1 MSEEMKNLN
10 EQSEETVVE
19 TPDTQVENVEPTVEF
34 VKPQFI
40 EKKPLDKKTLGII
53 AGAAAAVVVILGIIL
68 GVVLGGGTPH
78 VHNFVNGVCECGEAD
93 PNYVPPVVEHN
104 YTFSMAVDTS
114 IKDGKVTNYVCA
126 LVVEDGK
133 IVAVRFD
140 SVEITPTLDDGA
152 VVATTGIKSKVELGT
167 AYDAHY
173 PMGAG
178 TWSVQ
183 AKAFEDYI
191 IGKTADEVANLDL
204 TLVTGCTMSSSRA
217 VFQALVAEAFASAN
231 KINFKTT
238 EEITLT
244 VGFDSYVES
253 STKGGV
259 TKATAMSEVAALV
272 FAGDKVAAAAI
283 DSIDQSFTLTEG
295 ALVAGEAKLSK
306 AEQGADYSM
315 RGSTAGTWVEQSI
328 VFAKAYIGLTAAE
341 VVEFVPVS
349 DALAAAGCTLKW
361 GADYHAAV
369 VKALDF
375 VR

>member
-78 VHNFVNGVCECGEAD
+78 VHNYVNGVCECGEAD

-140 SVEITPTLDDGA
+140 SVEIAPTLEDGA
-152 VVATTGIKSKVELGT
+152 VVATTGIKSKVELGS

-231 KINFKTT
+231 KITFTT
-238 EEITLT
+238 NRAIT
-244 VGFDSYVES
+244 VGVAFDSYVES
-253 STKGGV
+253 GRSIK
-259 TKATAMSEVAALV
+259 AMSEVAALV
-272 FAGDKVAAAAI
+272 FAGDKVVAAAI
-283 DSIDQSFTLTEG
+283 DSIDQGFSITDGT
-295 ALVAGEAKLSK
+295 LVAGEAKLSK
-306 AEQGADYSM
+306 AELGADYSM
-315 RGSTAGTWVEQSI
+315 KGSTAGTWVEQSI